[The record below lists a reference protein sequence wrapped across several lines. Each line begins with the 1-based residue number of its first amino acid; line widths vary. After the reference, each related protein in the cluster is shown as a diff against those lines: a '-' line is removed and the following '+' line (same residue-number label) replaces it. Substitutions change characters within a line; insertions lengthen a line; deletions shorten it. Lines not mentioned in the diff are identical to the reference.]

1 MSNDLRQDSM
11 LAPYYSA
18 DLTITI
24 TNIEAT
30 SKEQAEA
37 IMNGFIDVIGLVM
50 KDKIRWD
57 ECDWEVQ
64 ENVYVPELESWVEQ

>member
-1 MSNDLRQDSM
+1 MSATVQDPM
-11 LAPYYSA
+11 LAPYYTT

-30 SKEQAEA
+30 SKKQAEA

-50 KDKIRWD
+50 ADKIRWD
-57 ECDWEVQ
+57 ECDWEII
-64 ENVYVPELESWVEQ
+64 ENVYDPEYGVWVEQ

>member
-1 MSNDLRQDSM
+1 MTKKSKDPM
-11 LAPYYSA
+11 LAPYYTT

-30 SKEQAEA
+30 SKKQAEA

-50 KDKIRWD
+50 KEKIRWD
-57 ECDWEVQ
+57 ECDWEIK
-64 ENVYVPELESWVEQ
+64 ENVYDPATGSWFEQ

>member
-1 MSNDLRQDSM
+1 MSKKSKDPM
-11 LAPYYSA
+11 LAPYYTA

-37 IMNGFIDVIGLVM
+37 IMHGFIDVIGLVM

-64 ENVYVPELESWVEQ
+64 ENVYIPEYGEWHER